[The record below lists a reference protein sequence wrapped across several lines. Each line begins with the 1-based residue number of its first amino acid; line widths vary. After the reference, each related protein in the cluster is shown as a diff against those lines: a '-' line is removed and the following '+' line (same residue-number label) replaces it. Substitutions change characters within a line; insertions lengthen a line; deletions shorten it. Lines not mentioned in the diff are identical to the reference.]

1 MESGNPGKRRIT
13 PLERAMRLLSI
24 RSYSERE
31 LLSKLGRAGVAV
43 EEAQAAVTE
52 CRRRGYLN
60 DELLAEDF
68 AHALSAR
75 GSGARLIRLRLR
87 NRGLVAEHV
96 EAALEKTADLEFEA
110 ARRALD
116 YKLRMLTREN
126 DPRKSGRRCF
136 VFWPAAASPVPSF
149 GNFSTKSIF
158 PTRLKRNLIP
168 SVTQGAI
175 VSTMVMTGPV
185 PADCFFLSLQKNNPE
200 ACCFPLFMQKLH
212 K

>member
-87 NRGLVAEHV
+87 NRGLAAEHV

-116 YKLRMLTREN
+116 YKLRMLTR
-126 DPRKSGRRCF
+126 
-136 VFWPAAASPVPSF
+136 
-149 GNFSTKSIF
+149 
-158 PTRLKRNLIP
+158 
-168 SVTQGAI
+168 
-175 VSTMVMTGPV
+175 
-185 PADCFFLSLQKNNPE
+185 
-200 ACCFPLFMQKLH
+200 
-212 K
+212 

>member
-60 DELLAEDF
+60 DALLAEDC

-75 GSGARLIRLRLR
+75 GSGARLIRMRLR
-87 NRGLVAEHV
+87 NRGLAAEHV
-96 EAALEKTADLEFEA
+96 EAALEKTAELEIDS

-116 YKLRMLTREN
+116 YKLRMLSKET
-126 DPRKSGRRCF
+126 DPRKKREKAFRF
-136 VFWPAAASPVPSF
+136 LAAC
-149 GNFSTKSIF
+149 GFS
-158 PTRLKRNLIP
+158 P
-168 SVTQGAI
+168 SVIHA
-175 VSTMVMTGPV
+175 
-185 PADCFFLSLQKNNPE
+185 
-200 ACCFPLFMQKLH
+200 LFDETDFHAAGEEFDPFGDECGDPFEDGSNDLC
-212 K
+212 

>member
-87 NRGLVAEHV
+87 NRGLAAEHV

-126 DPRKSGRRCF
+126 DPRKKREKVFRFLASRGFSGSVIRELF
-136 VFWPAAASPVPSF
+136 NQVDFSDAAEEEFDPF
-149 GNFSTKSIF
+149 GDA
-158 PTRLKRNLIP
+158 
-168 SVTQGAI
+168 GC
-175 VSTMVMTGPV
+175 
-185 PADCFFLSLQKNNPE
+185 DCFDDGDDGTGS
-200 ACCFPLFMQKLH
+200 C
-212 K
+212 